1 MFKKLGNLNKTEP
14 QEAVLKR
21 ESTEEEKKD
30 LGSSLGNT
38 ILKGSKLIGNITVS
52 CDLELSGE
60 IQGNI
65 TSEKNANIIIKG
77 ICKGN
82 IETREGNVNIEG
94 ELDGGN
100 IIAGNNVTIAGK
112 FKGGEIRARGKISI
126 NGEFSGK
133 LEADEIEIGP
143 DTKGNGEILYREY
156 ISIARG
162 AKIEAHISQVSKE
175 LKLIK
180 PCEEKPKEQPQVKEA
195 KET

>member
-1 MFKKLGNLNKTEP
+1 MFKKLGSTNKNET
-14 QEAVLKR
+14 QETVLKR
-21 ESTEEEKKD
+21 ETLHKEKD
-30 LGSSLGNT
+30 DSRSSFGNT
-38 ILKGSKLIGNITVS
+38 ILKGSKLIGDITVS

-65 TSEKNANIIIKG
+65 TSEKNANIIIRG

-82 IETREGNVNIEG
+82 IETREGNVDIEG

-100 IIAGNNVTIAGK
+100 IVAGNNVTITGK

-143 DTKGNGEILYREY
+143 DTKGKGEILYREY
-156 ISIARG
+156 ISVARG

-180 PCEEKPKEQPQVKEA
+180 PHEEKTSEHIKIKEVKEN
-195 KET
+195 